1 MEENQTV
8 LAFKAVCNFV
18 KALNEVFGE
27 RQVSLQLYAHLLEKT
42 GIVHEEPI
50 RRHVSVFKHFL
61 KANESNWTDRSL
73 PLVFGELRYSEKVW
87 IDLQR
92 IFQIAGKDEQDVIWR
107 HLVTIAAIV
116 DPTGPAKALLRQ
128 WSSGGGAG
136 GDGKEEDFLADL
148 LKKIMD
154 NVDLTSQNPMDI
166 VNSLLSSGALNDI
179 MGSMNE
185 SLGADAGGMDFG
197 KLLQTIQ
204 TMMGTFATMMN
215 NPPRN
220 NTPATTPVAPT
231 TVPAL
236 PAAPAAATEEE
247 GVVVETTSASKGGD
261 EVPT

>member
-61 KANESNWTDRSL
+61 KANEANWTDRSL

-128 WSSGGGAG
+128 WSTGGGG
-136 GDGKEEDFLADL
+136 GEGKEEDFLADL

-166 VNSLLSSGALNDI
+166 VNSLLSSGA
-179 MGSMNE
+179 
-185 SLGADAGGMDFG
+185 
-197 KLLQTIQ
+197 
-204 TMMGTFATMMN
+204 
-215 NPPRN
+215 
-220 NTPATTPVAPT
+220 
-231 TVPAL
+231 
-236 PAAPAAATEEE
+236 
-247 GVVVETTSASKGGD
+247 
-261 EVPT
+261 

>member
-61 KANESNWTDRSL
+61 KANEANWTDRSL

-128 WSSGGGAG
+128 WSTGGGG
-136 GDGKEEDFLADL
+136 GEGKEEDFLADL

-185 SLGADAGGMDFG
+185 SLGADAGGMDFA

-215 NPPRN
+215 NPPRGGA
-220 NTPATTPVAPT
+220 PAAPATPVAPT
-231 TVPAL
+231 PVAAL
-236 PAAPAAATEEE
+236 PAPTAAIEEE
-247 GVVVETTSASKGGD
+247 GIVGTASEGGH
-261 EVPT
+261 EIPT